1 MENMKDTLFRTARGY
16 QIAND
21 RKGVLTSS
29 MEDYLEMI
37 YRICTEKNYARVG
50 MLSAKL
56 HVKPSSASKMIFK
69 LSGMGYI
76 KYDRYGIIMLTDK
89 GKEYG
94 KYLLRRHNIIDAFL
108 SFLGSG
114 DAFRETELIEH
125 SLGVKTVKN
134 LDALLEFIKKYGL
147 AEKWQEEVGG
157 MPLGTAVK

>member
-1 MENMKDTLFRTARGY
+1 MESMKNAEFRTARGY

-21 RKGVLTSS
+21 REGILTSS

-37 YRICTEKNYARVG
+37 YRICTEKSYARVG

-76 KYDRYGIIMLTDK
+76 KYDRYGIIMLTEK

-94 KYLLRRHNIIDAFL
+94 KYLLQRHTIIQNFL

-114 DAFRETELIEH
+114 DAFKETELIEH
-125 SLGVKTVKN
+125 SLGAKTVKN
-134 LDALLEFIKKYGL
+134 LNALLGFIKESGL
-147 AEKWQEEVGG
+147 AEKWEKKQNI
-157 MPLGTAVK
+157 

>member
-1 MENMKDTLFRTARGY
+1 MESMKNAEFRTARGY

-21 RKGVLTSS
+21 REGILTSS

-37 YRICTEKNYARVG
+37 YRICTEKSYARVG

-69 LSGMGYI
+69 LSGTGYI

-89 GKEYG
+89 GGAYG
-94 KYLLRRHNIIDAFL
+94 KYLLQRHNIIENFL

-114 DAFRETELIEH
+114 DAFKETELIEH
-125 SLGVKTVKN
+125 SLSERTVKN
-134 LDALLEFIKKYGL
+134 LDALLGFIKECGL
-147 AEKWQEEVGG
+147 TEKWQKKQDV
-157 MPLGTAVK
+157 